1 MLDWRNS
8 KGFTKIRM
16 HLKVHKIGKNIA
28 AISLVAMFFSCTNNS
43 NEVRNLLL
51 TKNQP
56 ISIAINVNPYI
67 YKDSGRVT
75 SKFTTPLLED
85 FSNRVNHPY
94 KKFPKGIILVTFSN
108 HGLDSI
114 TIKGDFCLTYTKTL
128 ISELKGNV
136 EIFNHTDKSKLTT
149 SQLFWDQNTDY
160 LFSEKKFTLTSPD
173 NIIHGVGFESK
184 KDLSKFLA
192 KQTSSQHLLNEK

>member
-8 KGFTKIRM
+8 KGFKKIEM
-16 HLKVHKIGKNIA
+16 NFLTHKMSKNIA

-43 NEVRNLLL
+43 NEVKNLFS
-51 TKNQP
+51 TKNLP
-56 ISIAINVNPYI
+56 IGVVKDMFHV
-67 YKDSGRVT
+67 YKDSGKIS
-75 SKFTTPLLED
+75 SKLITPLLRD
-85 FSNRVNHPY
+85 FSNRRNHPY
-94 KKFPKGIILVTFSN
+94 NEFPKGIILISYSN
-108 HGLDSI
+108 NGLDSI

-136 EIFNHTDKSKLTT
+136 EIYNHTDKSKLITE
-149 SQLFWDQNTDY
+149 QLFWDQNTDY

-173 NIIHGVGFESK
+173 NVINGIGFESK

-192 KQTSSQHLLNEK
+192 KQTSSQHILNEN

>member
-1 MLDWRNS
+1 MGLP
-8 KGFTKIRM
+8 TYKIY
-16 HLKVHKIGKNIA
+16 KNIA

-43 NEVRNLLL
+43 NEVRNLFLI
-51 TKNQP
+51 KNQP
-56 ISIAINVNPYI
+56 VAIAIEMNHI

-75 SKFTTPLLED
+75 SRLITPVLED
-85 FSNRVNHPY
+85 FSNRVEHPY
-94 KKFPKGIILVTFSN
+94 NKFPNGIILVSYSN
-108 HGLDSI
+108 DGNDSI

-136 EIFNHTDKSKLTT
+136 EIFNHTDKSKLITE
-149 SQLFWDQNTDY
+149 QLFWDQNTDY

-173 NIIHGVGFESK
+173 NVINGIGFESK

-192 KQTSSQHLLNEK
+192 KQTSSQHILNEN

>member
-1 MLDWRNS
+1 MR
-8 KGFTKIRM
+8 FRT
-16 HLKVHKIGKNIA
+16 HKIYKNIA

-43 NEVRNLLL
+43 NDVQNLFL

-56 ISIAINVNPYI
+56 IATSVGMNYI

-75 SKFTTPLLED
+75 SKIIASLVLD
-85 FSNRVNHPY
+85 FSNREEHPY
-94 KKFPKGIILVTFSN
+94 NEFPDDIILISYSN
-108 HGLDSI
+108 KGKDSI
-114 TIKGDFCLTYTKTL
+114 TIKGDYCITYTKTL

-136 EIFNHTDKSKLTT
+136 VILNHTDKSKLVTD
-149 SQLFWDQNTDY
+149 QLFWDQTTDY

-173 NIIHGVGFESK
+173 NVINGIGFESK

-192 KQTSSQHLLNEK
+192 KQTTSEHIINEN